1 MNVCRFDALL
11 AVVAPVLWGVVSD
24 WFCCGCCGFGLWLVA
39 IGWFVIVVIL
49 GCGFVAVCSACV
61 EFC

>member
-1 MNVCRFDALL
+1 MWFLIGFAAIVG
-11 AVVAPVLWGVVSD
+11 VLICD
-24 WFCCGCCGFGLWLVA
+24 YLRL
-39 IGWFVIVVIL
+39 GWFIIVVIL